1 MKKGDKIGIVACS
14 NGLKENSRQEMEYLK
29 DTLEELGL
37 IPVFQISLCRKWCR
51 ECRPEK
57 KSRRIDELLP
67 GRRDQRDF

>member
-1 MKKGDKIGIVACS
+1 MLPVPMV
-14 NGLKENSRQEMEYLK
+14 LKENSRQEMEHLK

-37 IPVFQISLCRKWCR
+37 IPVFSRYLYAGNGVESAGRR
-51 ECRPEK
+51 K